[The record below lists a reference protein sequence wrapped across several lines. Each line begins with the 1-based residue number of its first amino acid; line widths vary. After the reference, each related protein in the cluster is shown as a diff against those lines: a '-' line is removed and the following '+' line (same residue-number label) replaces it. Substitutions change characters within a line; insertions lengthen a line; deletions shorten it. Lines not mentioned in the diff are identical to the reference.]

1 MSKRLFD
8 VYLDSGVSVEVAVA
22 DGVCPNDSSPA
33 SQLAY
38 DIIKDE
44 AIKKFTTMLEDGG
57 FDLVI
62 EESDQ

>member
-1 MSKRLFD
+1 MSKRTFD

-22 DGVCPNDSSPA
+22 AGVCPHGSSPA

-44 AIKKFTTMLEDGG
+44 AIKKFLAMLDDGG
-57 FDLVI
+57 FDLAI
-62 EESDQ
+62 EEVDE